1 MTDETTVPP
10 AFRYSG
16 LAIYSLVMG
25 VLSLLWVLFGVA
37 WATFGLLAILA
48 GRRAKAEIDTAS
60 YEIEGRMLAVI
71 AVVVGAVGLTT
82 ALFELFVVLLN
93 PPA

>member
-37 WATFGLLAILA
+37 WAIFGLLAILA
-48 GRRAKAEIDTAS
+48 GRRAKAEIDMAS
-60 YEIEGRMLAVI
+60 YAMEGRMLAVI
-71 AVVVGAVGLTT
+71 AVVTGSIGLIT
-82 ALFELFVVLLN
+82 ALFVLFVVLLS